1 MANRCHSNRL
11 RNGFQNGLVVPSRFA
26 KTLKAE
32 SLILYNNGRN
42 MICVRGESRFRR
54 AGFWKFVIAQ
64 KQLTPRVVIVLV
76 AYEFLLY
83 PTLFTRSQL
92 VYISLNDE
100 PKTLTT
106 APFTKTLLLILLILN
121 TSCNLFELSPN
132 SRIWSPGTTFQY
144 LILSFGFTDLMTGS
158 RTVNRFIHFLGKGS
172 KCRKLVVHGEEVAPR
187 ISWSRV

>member
-83 PTLFTRSQL
+83 PTLFARSQL
-92 VYISLNDE
+92 V
-100 PKTLTT
+100 
-106 APFTKTLLLILLILN
+106 
-121 TSCNLFELSPN
+121 
-132 SRIWSPGTTFQY
+132 
-144 LILSFGFTDLMTGS
+144 
-158 RTVNRFIHFLGKGS
+158 
-172 KCRKLVVHGEEVAPR
+172 
-187 ISWSRV
+187 